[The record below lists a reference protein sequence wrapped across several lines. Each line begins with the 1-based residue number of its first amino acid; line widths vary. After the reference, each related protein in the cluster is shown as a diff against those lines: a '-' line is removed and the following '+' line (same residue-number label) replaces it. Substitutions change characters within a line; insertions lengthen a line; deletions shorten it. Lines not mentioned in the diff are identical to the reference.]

1 MMDTPGSGRIVVV
14 GSLNLDLVVDVDR
27 LPHPGETVEG
37 RRFATARGGK
47 GANQAVAAAR
57 LCAAPPGS
65 PTPVHI
71 VGRVGDDWF
80 GRDLLAGLDEAGVG
94 RDAVVVDPDATTGV
108 ASILIDADRE
118 NYITAVYGA
127 NAACDAHQVRAAT
140 ELLDGA
146 AVLLT
151 QLEIP
156 VAVTAACIQAA
167 RDRGVIVILDPAPV
181 RPLPRDFLR
190 HVDVLTPNQREAETM
205 TGVPVTGPDPAAT
218 AAAALR
224 SLGAGAVIVTMG
236 AAGAYVDADGA
247 AGFVPAF
254 SIEALS
260 TLAAGDAFNG
270 ALAVALAEGRPLTD
284 AVPFAMAAAAICV
297 ARSGAAEAM
306 PARAEVE
313 AFLRAFPA

>member
-1 MMDTPGSGRIVVV
+1 M
-14 GSLNLDLVVDVDR
+14 
-27 LPHPGETVEG
+27 
-37 RRFATARGGK
+37 
-47 GANQAVAAAR
+47 
-57 LCAAPPGS
+57 
-65 PTPVHI
+65 HI

-94 RDAVVVDPDATTGV
+94 RDAVYVDLDATTGV
-108 ASILIDADRE
+108 ASILIDADCE

-127 NAACDAHQVRAAT
+127 NAACDARQVRAAT

-156 VAVTAACIQAA
+156 VAVTAACIRAA
-167 RDRGVIVILDPAPV
+167 RDRGVVVILGPAPV
-181 RPLPRDFLR
+181 RPLPRDVLR
-190 HVDVLTPNQREAETM
+190 HVDVLTPNQPEAETM
-205 TGVPVTGPDPAAT
+205 TGVPVTGPDSAAT
-218 AAAALR
+218 AAALR

-254 SIEALS
+254 SVEPLS
-260 TLAAGDAFNG
+260 SLAAGDAFNG

-306 PARAEVE
+306 PVRAEVE
-313 AFLRAFPA
+313 ALLRASPT